1 MNTIENPQVFVCVG
15 YEQIYDDFKEV
26 NPNDFLKN
34 VPTVRAL
41 EFIVERQNKVI
52 YSFSNLEEQKN
63 FFYEMRCYIKTEEK
77 CRIDSFLLRHDY
89 PYFMDNQ
96 SCFLFYM
103 LALQNNNKINREL
116 TIEDIQNIYKAYL
129 YCSQIWTNNQLI
141 TSKEFSSL
149 DEVSIRIDLP
159 IVLRCI
165 KTLDHN
171 STKHQ
176 DFFHFVINTNYLKP
190 LQNGFIKNMVFLIA
204 LII

>member
-15 YEQIYDDFKEV
+15 YEQIYDDFNEV

-141 TSKEFSSL
+141 TSK
-149 DEVSIRIDLP
+149 P
-159 IVLRCI
+159 
-165 KTLDHN
+165 
-171 STKHQ
+171 
-176 DFFHFVINTNYLKP
+176 
-190 LQNGFIKNMVFLIA
+190 
-204 LII
+204 

>member
-15 YEQIYDDFKEV
+15 YEQIYDDFNEV

-103 LALQNNNKINREL
+103 LALQNNNK
-116 TIEDIQNIYKAYL
+116 
-129 YCSQIWTNNQLI
+129 
-141 TSKEFSSL
+141 
-149 DEVSIRIDLP
+149 
-159 IVLRCI
+159 
-165 KTLDHN
+165 
-171 STKHQ
+171 
-176 DFFHFVINTNYLKP
+176 NYR
-190 LQNGFIKNMVFLIA
+190 
-204 LII
+204 